1 MQSTRPLVLQRFG
14 SLTFDDTAVT
24 ILALLAL
31 AVALV
36 ATGAAA
42 AGAASGSLRPAV
54 PIRPRASP
62 TPSRMRISCFMASP
76 RGAVETNRTTCHPGW
91 GRGIGSHADRIILT
105 REGSTREDNRRIGPV
120 EM

>member
-24 ILALLAL
+24 VLALLAF

-42 AGAASGSLRPAV
+42 AGAASGSLRLAA

-62 TPSRMRISCFMASP
+62 TPSRMRIRCFMASP
-76 RGAVETNRTTCHPGW
+76 RGSRK
-91 GRGIGSHADRIILT
+91 RIGPPAIPAGEEALDRHADRIILT
-105 REGSTREDNRRIGPV
+105 REGFTRQDK
-120 EM
+120 